1 MVFPGQV
8 LERPALV
15 DAGGVTLEALFHRG
29 ERPPALLLCPPLD
42 ATGMDAPALAEL
54 AWAAARAGHA
64 SLRFQHRGRGA
75 SQGAVDPGRSLDDA
89 EAARRHLAGSA
100 SPRIAVAGLR
110 SGCATALALAASAG
124 LARVVIVAPEALP
137 SVPPGTA
144 ALALVPELGPAVRPD
159 ALAAALAPG
168 GGRVEV
174 IPGAD
179 AAFRAGLPLVG
190 RRALEWIEGR

>member
-1 MVFPGQV
+1 
-8 LERPALV
+8 
-15 DAGGVTLEALFHRG
+15 
-29 ERPPALLLCPPLD
+29 
-42 ATGMDAPALAEL
+42 MDAPALAEL
-54 AWAAARAGHA
+54 AWAASRAGHA

-89 EAARRHLAGSA
+89 EAARRHLAESA
-100 SPRIAVAGLR
+100 SPRVAVAGLG
-110 SGCATALALAASAG
+110 SGCATALALAAAAG
-124 LARVVIVAPEALP
+124 IGRAVLLAPEALP
-137 SVPPGTA
+137 AVPPLTA
-144 ALALVPELGPAVRPD
+144 ALALVPELGSAVPLE

-190 RRALEWIEGR
+190 RRAVEWIERR